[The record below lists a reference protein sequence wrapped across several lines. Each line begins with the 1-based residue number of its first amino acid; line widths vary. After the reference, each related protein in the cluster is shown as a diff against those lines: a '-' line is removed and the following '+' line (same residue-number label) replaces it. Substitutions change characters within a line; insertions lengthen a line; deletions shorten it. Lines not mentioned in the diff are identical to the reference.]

1 MPVQIFEDRVWQ
13 MSLGERAAVEGILSQ
28 LRPALA
34 IEIGTA
40 EGACLQRIAAHAAE
54 VHSFDLDAPSLPV
67 PGNVTLH
74 TGDSHELLPRFLE
87 TLADQGR
94 NVDFVM
100 VDGDHT
106 PEGVRQDLEHLLD
119 SPALV
124 RTVILVHDTANERV
138 RAGVDAVRFAAWPKV
153 CEVDLDWIPGRLFA
167 ETPLRNELWYGLG
180 LVLVDVAVPGYRSG
194 SVYEQ
199 RYHPSGPLLA
209 AAAQQFRSRAQ
220 LPERARD
227 ELERIGRRMSEL
239 SEELAVARTENARLT
254 SELVAAHAAWE
265 ATEAR
270 LSQAEQRLE
279 RADRTLED
287 VKGSASWR
295 ITKPLRQAKRR
306 ASTRAG

>member
-1 MPVQIFEDRVWQ
+1 

-67 PGNVTLH
+67 PDNVTLH
-74 TGDSHELLPRFLE
+74 TGDSHELLPRFLA
-87 TLADQGR
+87 TLAEQGR

-106 PEGVRQDLEHLLD
+106 PEGVRQDLEDLLD
-119 SPALV
+119 SPALA

-138 RAGVDAVRFAAWPKV
+138 RAGVDAVRFAAWPKI

-167 ETPLRNELWYGLG
+167 EALLRNELWYGLG
-180 LVLVDVAVPGYRSG
+180 LVLVDVTMPGHQSG
-194 SVYEQ
+194 SVYQQ
-199 RYHPSGPLLA
+199 RYHPSGPMLA
-209 AAAQQFRSRAQ
+209 ETAEQFRSRAR
-220 LPERARD
+220 LPEGTRD
-227 ELERIGRRMSEL
+227 ELERIDRRISEL
-239 SEELAVARTENARLT
+239 SKELAVARTVNAMLNA
-254 SELVAAHAAWE
+254 ELEE
-265 ATEAR
+265 ANATRRDAEAR
-270 LSQAEQRLE
+270 LSHAEERLE